1 MIYFQIK
8 KIFEKLF
15 KKVFT
20 FKTKCDIIYIDTG
33 NGILHI
39 FKGDTLMKN
48 YSIGLH
54 FAKYDLD
61 EVVNVNCLEEIRP
74 IAENITY
81 RMEPKKTDC
90 SSVRVRVDVYVLA
103 KHGNDYD
110 GFPINHCQ
118 IYVHPCFHAQYIN
131 NKTGELIANSREK
144 FKNFFMLLFKHHTF
158 STYKCLEP
166 DKAPL
171 IGKR

>member
-8 KIFEKLF
+8 KFFEKLF

-20 FKTKCDIIYIDTG
+20 FETKCDIIYIDTG

-61 EVVNVNCLEEIRP
+61 EVVRVNCLEEIRP
-74 IAENITY
+74 IAENIAY
-81 RMEPKKTDC
+81 RMESKKTDDI
-90 SSVRVRVDVYVLA
+90 SVRVRVDVYVLA
-103 KHGNDYD
+103 KYRNDDD
-110 GFPINHCQ
+110 GFPIDCCQ
-118 IYVHPCFHAQYIN
+118 IYVHPYFHAQYICN
-131 NKTGELIANSREK
+131 ETGELIENTREK
-144 FKNFFMLLFKHHTF
+144 FKHFFEMLFKHHTF
-158 STYKCLEP
+158 CTYKRLEP